1 MFKRVLTEKKMSQRK
16 GLYRLLEIPLVYNF
30 VQWIFWHKETSSAWY
45 TLLKDH
51 ENKIILD
58 VGCGF
63 GKESVFFLEIQKN
76 MLE

>member
-1 MFKRVLTEKKMSQRK
+1 MSQRK
-16 GLYRLLEIPLVYNF
+16 GLYRLLEIPLFYNF
-30 VQWIFWHKETSSAWY
+30 VQWIFLHKETRSAWY

-58 VGCGF
+58 VSVN
-63 GKESVFFLEIQKN
+63 KERNRFFLEIQKI